1 MNKKVLI
8 LFNTTNKM
16 NKTRYKKPRN
26 RFLIP
31 ADFLALF
38 IIYTLNIYKVA
49 NYLRVFLATFFLPT
63 VFLATAFLSAVAFAF
78 VSAVA
83 FSSFAG
89 SLTSGFTILTNSKS
103 NTNVEYG
110 GI

>member
-16 NKTRYKKPRN
+16 NKTRYKKAKKSLSNSSRLLGSFN
-26 RFLIP
+26 
-31 ADFLALF
+31 
-38 IIYTLNIYKVA
+38 IYLNIYKVA
-49 NYLRVFLATFFLPT
+49 NYLRVFLATFFLPA

>member
-8 LFNTTNKM
+8 LFNMINKM

-31 ADFLALF
+31 ADFLALYN
-38 IIYTLNIYKVA
+38 IYLNIYKVA
-49 NYLRVFLATFFLPT
+49 NYLRVFLATFFLPA